1 MLKNN
6 NKKEVKVCKVKK
18 RVLIMLMFNTK
29 LVLS

>member
-6 NKKEVKVCKVKK
+6 NKKEIKVCKVKK
-18 RVLIMLMFNTK
+18 EALIVLVFNTK